1 MAKSYLHSMWGPG
14 EEVPWLH
21 KCDEVSPV
29 KEAQAV
35 VPKLPHLVL
44 DGKKESFKEHDNFK
58 GR

>member
-21 KCDEVSPV
+21 KCDEVSPL

-35 VPKLPHLVL
+35 VPKLPQF
-44 DGKKESFKEHDNFK
+44 GAGRKKGIFQ
-58 GR
+58 RT